1 MVYQGG
7 RNFGRFNGDEWQP
20 GFDINWF
27 IAPGHQLRWNL
38 QYVGA
43 RADEKG
49 FYKIPIR
56 DGSLVEAE
64 READSYDFN
73 LGILTTQLRYR
84 WEIAPLTDLFI
95 VYNRGN
101 SINNALSVGAYE
113 TPFNDLF
120 SDTLEDPI
128 VDTFVAKLRYRFGN

>member
-1 MVYQGG
+1 M
-7 RNFGRFNGDEWQP
+7 
-20 GFDINWF
+20 
-27 IAPGHQLRWNL
+27 
-38 QYVGA
+38 
-43 RADEKG
+43 
-49 FYKIPIR
+49 R
-56 DGSLVEAE
+56 DGTLVQAE
-64 READSYDFN
+64 REEDSYDFN

-101 SINNALSVGAYE
+101 SINKASSVEAYE

-120 SDTLEDPI
+120 SNTLEEPI

>member
-38 QYVGA
+38 QYGA

-49 FYKIPIR
+49 FYKIPVG

-64 READSYDFN
+64 R
-73 LGILTTQLRYR
+73 G
-84 WEIAPLTDLFI
+84 
-95 VYNRGN
+95 
-101 SINNALSVGAYE
+101 
-113 TPFNDLF
+113 
-120 SDTLEDPI
+120 
-128 VDTFVAKLRYRFGN
+128 